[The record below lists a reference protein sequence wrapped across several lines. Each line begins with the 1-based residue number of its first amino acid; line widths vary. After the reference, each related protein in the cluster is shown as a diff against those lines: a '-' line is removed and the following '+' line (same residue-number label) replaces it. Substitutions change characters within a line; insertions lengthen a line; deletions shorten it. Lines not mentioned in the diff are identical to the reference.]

1 MHAEEVEIFRG
12 MQRCQPVLSTLL
24 PNALAIIRRLT
35 NCATSFLCT
44 TTDNTGR
51 QDGKAKTHQ
60 QEGCVCVCSS
70 PCAASL
76 LEV

>member
-1 MHAEEVEIFRG
+1 MWAEEVEIFRG
-12 MQRCQPVLSTLL
+12 MQCCQPVPLTLI
-24 PNALAIIRRLT
+24 PNALAITRRLT

-60 QEGCVCVCSS
+60 QERACVCSS
-70 PCAASL
+70 LCAASL